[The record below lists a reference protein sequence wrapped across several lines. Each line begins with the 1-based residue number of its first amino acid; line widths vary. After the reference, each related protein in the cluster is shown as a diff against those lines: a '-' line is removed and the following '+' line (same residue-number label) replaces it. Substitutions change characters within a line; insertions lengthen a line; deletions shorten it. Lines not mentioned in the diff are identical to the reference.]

1 MWRKITS
8 STTPWPWCA
17 GAPRIIAGSVAQA
30 HNYAGPWEL
39 LCAYAVTVHSF
50 TGFAAASRFGEKSV
64 IATDLIDL
72 IGDAME
78 LAAES
83 ALNDLG
89 VLDEGSQVEEA

>member
-1 MWRKITS
+1 M
-8 STTPWPWCA
+8 
-17 GAPRIIAGSVAQA
+17 
-30 HNYAGPWEL
+30 
-39 LCAYAVTVHSF
+39 
-50 TGFAAASRFGEKSV
+50 

-89 VLDEGSQVEEA
+89 VLDEGSQVGEA